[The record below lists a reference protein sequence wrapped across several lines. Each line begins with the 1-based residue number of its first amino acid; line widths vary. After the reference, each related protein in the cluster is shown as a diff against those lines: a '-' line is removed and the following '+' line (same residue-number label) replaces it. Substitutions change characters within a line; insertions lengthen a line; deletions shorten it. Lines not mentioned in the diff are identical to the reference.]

1 LITII
6 TQWPAAPQMV
16 GYSLMIVAIS
26 ALLGWIAVRQV
37 RILLSVGVGAEG

>member
-1 LITII
+1 MTVI

-37 RILLSVGVGAEG
+37 RILLSAGVDAGG